1 MSNELYIKI
10 TEILLTLG
18 IKPKMAG
25 FDYLRSAI
33 GLHYN
38 NAEHYEKVTTV
49 IYPKVG
55 KEYNI
60 TEDLVERSIRMVI
73 VEAHE
78 NGGLLGVNEL
88 FDQIVFK
95 NNYLLSNGEFI
106 AIVAEVIRLQE
117 IRNMLNVAGC
127 KMQGIN

>member
-1 MSNELYIKI
+1 MTNELYIKI
-10 TEILLTLG
+10 TEILLYLG

-33 GLHYN
+33 GFSYSTN
-38 NAEHYEKVTTV
+38 QFEKVTTE

-55 KEYNI
+55 KEYSI

-88 FDQIVFK
+88 FDQIVF
-95 NNYLLSNGEFI
+95 NNKYLLSTGEFI
-106 AIVAEVIRLQE
+106 SIVAEIIRLQE
-117 IRNMLNVAGC
+117 IRKMLSLAGC
-127 KMQGIN
+127 GLERVN